1 MLTDTIQDSN
11 VMKKRIYETAYKY
24 DMVQTLKEKAEAVAD
39 VQSDEEF
46 DWWQRNEGKAKEE

>member
-1 MLTDTIQDSN
+1 MLTDSIQDSN

-24 DMVQTLKEKAEAVAD
+24 DMVQTFKEKAEAVAD

>member
-1 MLTDTIQDSN
+1 
-11 VMKKRIYETAYKY
+11 MKKRIYETAYKY
-24 DMVQTLKEKAEAVAD
+24 DMVQTLKERAEAVAD